1 MSNLSTGATPVS
13 DRPIEATAMTEN
25 ITSVGGGGRP
35 DAGVSAL
42 KGRTGAGAP
51 AETRGKTTI
60 ADGVVAKI
68 AGMAAREVPGIYS
81 LGGGMARAFG
91 AMRERVPGGGGGG
104 VARGVKVEVGE
115 RQAAVDLD
123 VVVEYGVSIVD
134 VAGGV
139 RTNVI
144 SAVERMTGLEVVEVN
159 IAVDDVHLPDEEEA
173 APDEG
178 RVR

>member
-1 MSNLSTGATPVS
+1 
-13 DRPIEATAMTEN
+13 MTDN
-25 ITSVGGGGRP
+25 ITSVGGGSRP
-35 DAGVSAL
+35 DTGVSAL

-68 AGMAAREVPGIYS
+68 AGMATREVPGIHS
-81 LGGGMARAFG
+81 MGAGMARAFG
-91 AMRERVPGGGGGG
+91 GGGG
-104 VARGVKVEVGE
+104 VTRGVKVEVGE

-134 VAGGV
+134 VAGAV

-144 SAVERMTGLEVVEVN
+144 SALERMTGLEVVEVN
-159 IAVDDVHLPDEEEA
+159 IAVDDVHLPDEEEEA
-173 APDEG
+173 ERDEG

>member
-1 MSNLSTGATPVS
+1 
-13 DRPIEATAMTEN
+13 MTEN
-25 ITSVGGGGRP
+25 VTSVGGGSRP
-35 DAGVSAL
+35 DTDVSAL

-68 AGMAAREVPGIYS
+68 AGMAAREVPGIFS
-81 LGGGMARAFG
+81 LGAGMARALG
-91 AMRERVPGGGGGG
+91 AVRERVPGAGGA
-104 VARGVKVEVGE
+104 VTRGVKVEVGE

-159 IAVDDVHLPDEEEA
+159 IAVDDVHLPDEEQEA
-173 APDEG
+173 QPDEG